1 MTDNYAWC
9 LNHLNKDKID
19 IIAEIGSRDGLDS
32 IFLNNYFNSSISY
45 VFEADPSL
53 IYLIEKN
60 LETNSVD
67 SKYRVFNLALSDEE
81 KTGKFKAVDQ
91 KKYDNH
97 GVGSFFDINFD
108 NRDTSDD
115 DFQRGSVQ
123 KEIDVEIQRYDNL
136 KLKAPDLIA
145 MDVQGAELKVLKG
158 FGKDISNTYAII
170 LETCISNNYI
180 GGSKLLEIYNFLK
193 KDFKLVKNSRNDSNF
208 KLILEAYKYNF
219 LSEKKYIPDINL
231 LFVNKKLS

>member
-1 MTDNYAWC
+1 M
-9 LNHLNKDKID
+9 
-19 IIAEIGSRDGLDS
+19 
-32 IFLNNYFNSSISY
+32 
-45 VFEADPSL
+45 
-53 IYLIEKN
+53 
-60 LETNSVD
+60 
-67 SKYRVFNLALSDEE
+67 
-81 KTGKFKAVDQ
+81 
-91 KKYDNH
+91 
-97 GVGSFFDINFD
+97 GSFFDINFD

-193 KDFKLVKNSRNDSNF
+193 RL
-208 KLILEAYKYNF
+208 
-219 LSEKKYIPDINL
+219 
-231 LFVNKKLS
+231 

>member
-32 IFLNNYFNSSISY
+32 IFLNNYFNPSISY

-60 LETNSVD
+60 LETNSAD
-67 SKYRVFNLALSDEE
+67 SKYHVFNLALSDEE

-91 KKYDNH
+91 EKYDNH

-170 LETCISNNYI
+170 LETCISDNYI

-219 LSEKKYIPDINL
+219 LPEKKYIPDINL

>member
-1 MTDNYAWC
+1 M
-9 LNHLNKDKID
+9 
-19 IIAEIGSRDGLDS
+19 
-32 IFLNNYFNSSISY
+32 
-45 VFEADPSL
+45 

-91 KKYDNH
+91 ENMTIM
-97 GVGSFFDINFD
+97 GGSFLILILIIEIHLTMTFK
-108 NRDTSDD
+108 R
-115 DFQRGSVQ
+115 SVQ

-170 LETCISNNYI
+170 L
-180 GGSKLLEIYNFLK
+180 
-193 KDFKLVKNSRNDSNF
+193 KLVYQII
-208 KLILEAYKYNF
+208 ILEEVSF
-219 LSEKKYIPDINL
+219 
-231 LFVNKKLS
+231 